1 MAQDDKLLLIL
12 EKLSTIG
19 ERTARME
26 VEQQNM
32 KEDLEEVKRQDD
44 VQNQLLSE
52 HIKGVETAQL
62 RLDNE
67 ILARK
72 SIEAIQNDLK
82 SRVEKLEEPKKFLV
96 NLKNYVLYVAATGG
110 AILAIMKWFNH

>member
-44 VQNQLLSE
+44 IQNQLLSE
-52 HIKGVETAQL
+52 HIKGVETQAA

-67 ILARK
+67 ILARR
-72 SIEAIQNDLK
+72 SMEQTQIDLK
-82 SRVEKLEEPKKFLV
+82 SRVEKLEEPNKFLATAKKY
-96 NLKNYVLYVAATGG
+96 LLYVAAVGG
-110 AILAIMKWFNH
+110 AVMAIMKWFQS